1 MGFNLDNYEPVAARL
16 YRFLENRADQ
26 DPRVITHCVE
36 YHPDRVL
43 FRAELYLGTVCV
55 ATGWAEEQRTDRG
68 ITAGSMVEVAETS
81 AIGRALANAGLAG
94 SDPGKRA
101 SREEMQKVERW
112 SDKPAS
118 TGPQQATDAQLNAI
132 RKMAASKGVAIGEE
146 TLKAMSKQ
154 DASRMIDELKGGENV
169 R

>member
-1 MGFNLDNYEPVAARL
+1 MGFNPDNYEPVATRL
-16 YRFLENRADQ
+16 DRWLTANTDT
-26 DPRVITHCVE
+26 RVITHCVE

-43 FRAELYLGTVCV
+43 FRAELYLSDVCI

-94 SDPGKRA
+94 SDPARRA
-101 SREEMQKVERW
+101 SREEMQKADRWTERPQ
-112 SDKPAS
+112 SS
-118 TGPQQATDAQLNAI
+118 GPSKATDPQLAAI
-132 RKMAASKGVAIGEE
+132 RKMAAAKGIAIGEE
-146 TLKAMSKQ
+146 TLANLTKFEASK
-154 DASRMIDELKGGENV
+154 MIDELKGGENV